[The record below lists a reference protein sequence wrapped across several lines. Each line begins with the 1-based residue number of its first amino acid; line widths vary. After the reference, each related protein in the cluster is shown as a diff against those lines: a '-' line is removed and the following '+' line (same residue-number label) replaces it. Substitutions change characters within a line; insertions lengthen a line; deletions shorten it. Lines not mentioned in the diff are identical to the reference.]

1 MNKKYAKPP
10 LVEAACEFRL
20 SDDTKWD
27 LTVAGLLYEKV
38 RSEFSI
44 KEQRLFQQLE
54 VSQSPQGLQQQQKTE
69 ERALF
74 FNKDRSAFIQVGARM
89 LAVNCLRPYREWPG
103 FRGYINQGLNA
114 LKEIVDVRGVNRLGL
129 RYINRIEIPIASDS
143 GTVNLDAYFDCR
155 PFLGNRLPQE
165 MAGFLL
171 VVLLPFE
178 ARQDNCKIVLS
189 GAIAE
194 QPNHQAFSL
203 DIDYSTVAP
212 LAIPPDKIDEWI
224 EIAHHNL
231 ESAFE
236 GCINDSLRALFQEV
250 K

>member
-10 LVEAACEFRL
+10 VVEAVCEFRL

-27 LTVAGLLYEKV
+27 LTVAGLLYERV
-38 RSEFSI
+38 RNEFSI

-54 VSQSPQGLQQQQKTE
+54 VSLSPQGLQQQQKTE

-74 FNKDRSAFIQVGARM
+74 FNEDRNAFIQVGARM
-89 LAVNCLRPYREWPG
+89 LAVNCLRPYPEWPG
-103 FRGYINQGLNA
+103 FRGHVNQGLAA

-129 RYINRIEIPIASDS
+129 RYINRIEIPNGPDS

-155 PFLGNRLPQE
+155 PFLGSRLPQE

-171 VVLLPFE
+171 GVLLPFE
-178 ARQDNCKIVLS
+178 AGRDNCKIVLS
-189 GAIAE
+189 GTVAE
-194 QPNHQAFSL
+194 KPNHQAFSL
-203 DIDYSTVAP
+203 DIDYSTSAP
-212 LAIPPDKIDEWI
+212 LAVPPDKIGEWI
-224 EIAHHNL
+224 EVAHHNL

-236 GCINDSLRALFQEV
+236 GCINDSLRILFEEV